1 MSEPVQGQKI
11 QRINFHELLLLIV
24 AITVLGIGLYKLQAF
39 SPALGSDSLIF
50 YWPIGKA
57 LTETENL
64 SQVISLLFSKYMGED
79 HLWPLLNGF
88 AYFVYQ
94 FGTAPVPA
102 VKMLGVILVSLTV
115 LMMAT
120 SVYWLWRDWLKVGVF
135 VVCLSSNVALIG
147 DNVIAPMH
155 ALGIALC
162 AGSFC
167 MFCYA
172 LKQASKNG
180 MYIAVFILTLA
191 TFASETTFIA
201 IPLMLVLIN
210 FLPKKG
216 EALCSRTIQLQL
228 SFGML
233 LSCIPYMVS
242 HYIVFETFLPGSRID
257 SVPYYSGPGTESLSG
272 FLNHFPVG
280 EETITRAVVLGKTAF
295 MLWSNWFFG
304 LLRVAYDH
312 GGTTLFLVVGFV
324 SILLGLSIRMRVL
337 SRYGIVLAAGLLI
350 SYCGIIYTARYGA
363 GIWMFPGLIANLI
376 FADILT
382 NTIRRLDIGWQ
393 LNGKRV
399 VQVVAP
405 FLMIPVFAM
414 ANSFANPWSIYKK
427 DFLGKEREL
436 EAAYIALNEPIKKL
450 ILIRMPDSRPT
461 HYSANQFWMGNQ
473 MFHGKD
479 ALVWFKDQNEM
490 FFKDAY
496 VESYFNYSG
505 MAFKDLAGPITKL
518 ASKSVA
524 VIVETNNLVARL
536 YGQGMGRKIFRAGVI
551 EGRQARSFDIYLP
564 DLAKKY
570 RVMPE
575 IEFILQYEEADPDAR
590 EVLFNGASVEFASIG
605 SKVKFTTKN
614 YDSDNILEVKT
625 SDRQNRLIY
634 IEGQA
639 MKFDEIE
646 TDNKLGLEFV
656 RISAPDEPWRLF
668 IKPNEPK
675 GGNDWH
681 ISSTISIG
689 DHKLPKPLSMLL
701 GETGPVRLDVVS
713 LEPYNEERFRYSQVI
728 QGQSYTELELKR

>member
-1 MSEPVQGQKI
+1 MIETKNIYPKQGIKL
-11 QRINFHELLLLIV
+11 HEMLLIIMSV
-24 AITVLGIGLYKLQAF
+24 VVLGIGVLKLQAF
-39 SPALGSDSLIF
+39 SPPLGSDALIIH
-50 YWPIGKA
+50 WPMGKA
-57 LTETENL
+57 LTEAEDL

-79 HLWPLLNGF
+79 LIWPLHNGL

-94 FGTAPVPA
+94 FGSAPVSA
-102 VKMLGVILVSLTV
+102 VKMLSIILVTLTIF
-115 LMMAT
+115 MMAT
-120 SVYWLWRDWLKVGVF
+120 SVFWLWRDWLKVGVF
-135 VVCLSSNVALIG
+135 VVCLSSNIALIG
-147 DNVIAPMH
+147 DNVIAPTH
-155 ALGIALC
+155 LFGIFLC
-162 AGSFC
+162 TCSFC

-172 LKQASKNG
+172 LRRGSKKG
-180 MYIAVFILTLA
+180 IYVSVIMLISATLA
-191 TFASETTFIA
+191 SVSSFIA

-216 EALCSRTIQLQL
+216 EALCSRTIQLRL
-228 SFGML
+228 SFVML
-233 LSCIPYMVS
+233 LSCIPYMAS

-257 SVPYYSGPGTESLSG
+257 GVAHYSGPGTESLSG

-280 EETITRAVVLGKTAF
+280 EAAITRTVVLGKTAF
-295 MLWSNWFFG
+295 MLLSNWFFG
-304 LLRVAYDH
+304 LFRAAYDH
-312 GGTTLFLVVGFV
+312 GGTMLSLVVGFV
-324 SILLGLSIRMRVL
+324 SVLLGLSIRMRVV
-337 SRYGIVLAAGLLI
+337 SRYGIVLAVGLLI
-350 SYCGIIYTARYGA
+350 SCCGIIYTARFGA
-363 GIWMFPGLIANLI
+363 GIWMFPGMIANLI

-382 NTIRRLDIGWQ
+382 NSIRRLDIGWQ
-393 LNGKRV
+393 LNRKRV

-405 FLMIPVFAM
+405 FLMIPVFAV
-414 ANSFANPWSIYKK
+414 ANSFANPWSIYKN
-427 DFLGKEREL
+427 DFRGKEREL

-461 HYSANQFWMGNQ
+461 HYSPFQFWMGNQ

-505 MAFKDLAGPITKL
+505 MAFKDLARPITKL
-518 ASKSVA
+518 VSKSVA

-551 EGRQARSFDIYLP
+551 EGRQARSFDIYFP

-570 RVMPE
+570 HVMPE
-575 IEFILQYEEADPDAR
+575 IEFILQYEEADPDVR
-590 EVLFNGASVEFASIG
+590 EVLFNGASIEFASIG

-614 YDSDNILEVKT
+614 YDNDNILEVKT

-639 MKFDEIE
+639 VKFDEIE

-656 RISAPDEPWRLF
+656 RISAPDEPWRIF
-668 IKPNEPK
+668 IKPDEPK
-675 GGNDWH
+675 GGNDWY

-701 GETGPVRLDVVS
+701 GETGLVRLRVVS
-713 LEPYNEERFRYSQVI
+713 LEPHNGERFQYSQVI